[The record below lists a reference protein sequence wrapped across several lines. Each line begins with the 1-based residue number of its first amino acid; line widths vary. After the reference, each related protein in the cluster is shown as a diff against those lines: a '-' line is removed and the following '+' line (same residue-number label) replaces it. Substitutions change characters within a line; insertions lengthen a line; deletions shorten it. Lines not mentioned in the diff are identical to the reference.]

1 MPPAPDLIPPTTQ
14 TSLDHNDRD
23 EKDLLSDTT
32 EIVKKP
38 SCHEDKE
45 QQSPS
50 QDTAPRVDE
59 VLAPTQYSQCDPKP
73 LSAKL
78 EPFIVPSIYPSIP
91 ASCSEPQP
99 LEDSY
104 SIAYGLLDTSF
115 MPMASEGQVA
125 PAVLTLANQESSPPS
140 LIPVKVADVEKPRER
155 LYPELPRTCQ
165 SVKPFTSEQ
174 LRTWEPGSWLENVE
188 LHEAE
193 FQSLAHQEG
202 HELYELLLSY
212 WRCRKQLT
220 QAQTELQ
227 AANSDCK
234 NVQNRMW
241 SFKDERLSLQ
251 VSHLYICLS
260 VCLDRLSIISKYSY
274 ILKPIN
280 LQITRQT

>member
-1 MPPAPDLIPPTTQ
+1 MPPASDLNPPATQ
-14 TSLDHNDRD
+14 ISLDHSDKA
-23 EKDLLSDTT
+23 EKDQVLLSDTT
-32 EIVKKP
+32 EIVKKL

-45 QQSPS
+45 HESPS
-50 QDTAPRVDE
+50 QDTAPWVDQ
-59 VLAPTQYSQCDPKP
+59 VLEPIQYSQSDPKP
-73 LSAKL
+73 L
-78 EPFIVPSIYPSIP
+78 EPFSVPSIYPSIP
-91 ASCSEPQP
+91 ASCSEPQ
-99 LEDSY
+99 LSEDSY

-115 MPMASEGQVA
+115 MPVASEGRVA
-125 PAVLTLANQESSPPS
+125 TAVLPLANQESSPPS
-140 LIPVKVADVEKPRER
+140 LVPVKVADAEKPRER

-165 SVKPFTSEQ
+165 SVKPFSSEQ

-251 VSHLYICLS
+251 VSPIHP
-260 VCLDRLSIISKYSY
+260 SIQAN
-274 ILKPIN
+274 KPSN
-280 LQITRQT
+280 FKTN

>member
-1 MPPAPDLIPPTTQ
+1 M
-14 TSLDHNDRD
+14 
-23 EKDLLSDTT
+23 
-32 EIVKKP
+32 
-38 SCHEDKE
+38 
-45 QQSPS
+45 
-50 QDTAPRVDE
+50 APRVDE
-59 VLAPTQYSQCDPKP
+59 VLTPTQYNQCDPKP

-78 EPFIVPSIYPSIP
+78 EPFSVPSIYPSIP
-91 ASCSEPQP
+91 ASCSEPQ
-99 LEDSY
+99 LSEDSF

-125 PAVLTLANQESSPPS
+125 PAVLPLANQESSPPS

-251 VSHLYICLS
+251 VCLS
-260 VCLDRLSIISKYSY
+260 VCLSRPSVYHI
-274 ILKPIN
+274 
-280 LQITRQT
+280 